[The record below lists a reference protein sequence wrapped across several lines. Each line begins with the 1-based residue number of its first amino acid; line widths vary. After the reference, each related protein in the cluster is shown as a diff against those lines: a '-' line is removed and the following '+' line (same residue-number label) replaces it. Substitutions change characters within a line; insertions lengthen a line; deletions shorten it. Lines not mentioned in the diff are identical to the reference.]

1 MLQIDSLEVRYG
13 RLVAVHGISLEIG
26 EGECVGLIGPNG
38 AGKTT
43 TLSAIAGVL
52 SPASGKIDIGGE
64 SVGGEP
70 PEAIVRR
77 GVALV
82 PEGRRIFTTL
92 SVEENLRLGAA
103 VRKDEEV
110 DADIDRMM
118 ERFPVLRRYAAT
130 HAGKLS
136 GGEQQQLA
144 IARALMSRPRLLL
157 LDEPSLGLA
166 PLMVDLV
173 FELVAQ
179 LREEGITML
188 LVEQNGRRTV
198 DLADRTYVLAG
209 GRIAM
214 VATGVDDLDEVERA
228 YFGGEAAV
236 GSEA

>member
-1 MLQIDSLEVRYG
+1 MLRVDSLEVRYG
-13 RLVAVHGISLEIG
+13 RLTALHGISFEVG
-26 EGECVGLIGPNG
+26 SGECVGLIGANG

-52 SPASGKIDIGGE
+52 TPAAGTIELEGAIVNRE
-64 SVGGEP
+64 A

-92 SVEENLRLGAA
+92 SVEENLRIGASI
-103 VRKDEEV
+103 RGDDEIA
-110 DADIDRMM
+110 ADVERMM
-118 ERFPVLRRYAAT
+118 ERFPVLRRYAGT

-173 FELVAQ
+173 FDLVAQ
-179 LREEGITML
+179 LREEGITIL

-198 DLADRTYVLAG
+198 ELADRTYVLASG
-209 GRIAM
+209 SI
-214 VATGVDDLDEVERA
+214 VLTATGPEDLGEVERA
-228 YFGGEAAV
+228 YFGGDAAV
-236 GSEA
+236 EA

>member
-1 MLQIDSLEVRYG
+1 MLRVDSLEVRYG
-13 RLVAVHGISLEIG
+13 RLVAVHGISLEVG
-26 EGECVGLIGPNG
+26 DGECVGLIGPNG

-52 SPASGKIDIGGE
+52 SPASGTIEIGGE

-77 GVALV
+77 GVSLV

-92 SVEENLRLGAA
+92 TVEENLRIGSST
-103 VRKDEEV
+103 RKDGEV

-214 VATGVDDLDEVERA
+214 VATGVKDLEEVERA
-228 YFGGEAAV
+228 YFGGDAAV
-236 GSEA
+236 GTEA